1 MSVSV
6 SVCVCVKAKQENR
19 NEESSI
25 RAPTHNHTPTYA
37 HRHTHRHTQTDTH
50 THTYL
55 AALWRNNVCFVKYRP
70 DHKQIRLLRHR
81 LLWAFQHGQDVSVV
95 WVLLRGAKGR
105 GKDNDMQM

>member
-1 MSVSV
+1 MK
-6 SVCVCVKAKQENR
+6 KAVFAHPHTTTR
-19 NEESSI
+19 P
-25 RAPTHNHTPTYA
+25 RTHTDTHTD
-37 HRHTHRHTQTDTH
+37 THRQTH